1 MAEGAQG
8 GEGVAQLVQQQA
20 QFCLLLLE
28 GLLQL
33 LLFQIKAE
41 RFGKTQGDGLEPL
54 PEAVWPGHHAG
65 FHLDRA
71 QQHPLVAQR
80 QPAPLLRWQAQ
91 RTAGFD
97 RRQGS
102 AVTRPLADWYKDGGV
117 GFTGLGDINHQ
128 GAEVAAIS
136 ELG

>member
-41 RFGKTQGDGLEPL
+41 RFGKTQGDGLESL
-54 PEAVWPGHHAG
+54 SEAVWPGHYAG

-71 QQHPLVAQR
+71 EQHPLVAQR
-80 QPAPLLRWQAQ
+80 QPAPLLGGQAQ
-91 RTAGFD
+91 RAARFH

-102 AVTRPLADWYKDGGV
+102 AVTRPLTNRYKDWGV
-117 GFTGLGDINHQ
+117 GFAGLGDINHQ